1 MLFNFLAIFKAIKEL
16 ILTSDA
22 KAFKNKAIIPTE
34 KEIKNLKAI
43 LKILSIFIKATTK
56 LQADKYPTIYY
67 IVPFIYQIYKRLDE
81 VKEEYNVSTY
91 LFYSLLK
98 L

>member
-56 LQADKYPTIYY
+56 L
-67 IVPFIYQIYKRLDE
+67 
-81 VKEEYNVSTY
+81 
-91 LFYSLLK
+91 
-98 L
+98 